1 MRPGVFD
8 PVAER
13 SSLPLTHGW
22 SFVPDPDARFTPS
35 DLPPGDAIDVPGAW
49 EDHTGG
55 VGGLVTGWYV
65 RRLEIPPEWAGDAA
79 VLRFGAV
86 MASCPVYLDGTPV
99 GGHEGGYLPFEVD
112 LTAHVRAGAAHDL
125 AIRVRNPFGVFDR
138 QPVYSEPGAIDAAA
152 ALLGEELT
160 AAPGGKQTW
169 YSSTSGLVRPV
180 TLERRPR
187 VHLGTLAIR
196 PDLAGRRANVR
207 WSVDGPADVAAARAV
222 ADRIS
227 IEVLDPDGRRVA
239 SWTRDGVAAGRRGN
253 GRPRDRRSGGVGA
266 GNPGALPRRGT
277 PRRRRR
283 RHRGPPDGD
292 VRDARRGHARRA
304 RDAQRAAGVPAR
316 RARPG
321 LLPGHAF
328 DRTISGVPR

>member
-1 MRPGVFD
+1 M
-8 PVAER
+8 
-13 SSLPLTHGW
+13 PLAHGW
-22 SFVPDPDARFTPS
+22 SFVPDPDATLTPS

-65 RRLEIPPEWAGDAA
+65 RRLEIPPEWAGDAV

-86 MASCPVYLDGTPV
+86 MASCLVYLDGAPV

-125 AIRVRNPFGVFDR
+125 AVRVRNPFGVFDR

-196 PDLAGRRANVR
+196 PDLAGRRASVR
-207 WSVDGPADVAAARAV
+207 WSVDGPPDDAAARRGRRPALDRGPRSRT
-222 ADRIS
+222 AGAWRAGPGTASPRATGERSTSRSPIPWRGGWARRRCTAWRPASSTLTAARRIS
-227 IEVLDPDGRRVA
+227 
-239 SWTRDGVAAGRRGN
+239 
-253 GRPRDRRSGGVGA
+253 
-266 GNPGALPRRGT
+266 
-277 PRRRRR
+277 
-283 RHRGPPDGD
+283 
-292 VRDARRGHARRA
+292 
-304 RDAQRAAGVPAR
+304 
-316 RARPG
+316 
-321 LLPGHAF
+321 
-328 DRTISGVPR
+328 

>member
-13 SSLPLTHGW
+13 PSLPLTHGW
-22 SFVPDPDARFTPS
+22 SFVPDPDATFTPS
-35 DLPPGDAIDVPGAW
+35 DLPRGEAIDVPGAW

-86 MASCPVYLDGTPV
+86 MSSCVVYLDGAPI
-99 GGHEGGYLPFEVD
+99 GEHEGGYLPFEVD

-152 ALLGEELT
+152 AMLGEELT

-180 TLERRPR
+180 VLERRPR
-187 VHLGTLAIR
+187 
-196 PDLAGRRANVR
+196 RASR
-207 WSVDGPADVAAARAV
+207 AARHPPRPGGPPGERPLV
-222 ADRIS
+222 G
-227 IEVLDPDGRRVA
+227 GRAGGRGPRTARSPTGSRSRSSTRTAGA
-239 SWTRDGVAAGRRGN
+239 SRAGPGTPSPRATAERSTSRSPIRWRGDW
-253 GRPRDRRSGGVGA
+253 RPRRSIA
-266 GNPGALPRRGT
+266 W
-277 PRRRRR
+277 
-283 RHRGPPDGD
+283 RH
-292 VRDARRGHARRA
+292 ACSTQTA
-304 RDAQRAAGVPAR
+304 
-316 RARPG
+316 
-321 LLPGHAF
+321 
-328 DRTISGVPR
+328 VPRTS